1 MARPRKNQPD
11 TAKTEKKQVAKTRG
25 FACVIYT
32 DSAPEDWK
40 ERLIETH
47 IPALISPYH
56 DKDINADGSPK
67 KPHYHV
73 MIVFDGPRTPEQAER
88 ILTQIGAANGEV
100 KALNSITG
108 YARYLCHLDNPDKYQ
123 YNQDEVVAL
132 AGAEYDAY
140 INRSED
146 RQQTLREIQEFIDKY
161 AIYSFAALQR
171 YARLNN
177 KVWFRHMNENCAY
190 AVKEYLKTAYWEDQ
204 DELVRW
210 GYTIGDLKYRIVDPQ
225 TGEVVY
231 DLTPDAQKGS
241 KTGKKFAAAPS
252 YLPQKEKPVVDPETG
267 EIIGGMSD
275 DKTRKSEIEAL
286 ESVLKALKAEGK
298 EI

>member
-1 MARPRKNQPD
+1 M
-11 TAKTEKKQVAKTRG
+11 
-25 FACVIYT
+25 
-32 DSAPEDWK
+32 
-40 ERLIETH
+40 
-47 IPALISPYH
+47 
-56 DKDINADGSPK
+56 
-67 KPHYHV
+67 
-73 MIVFDGPRTPEQAER
+73 
-88 ILTQIGAANGEV
+88 
-100 KALNSITG
+100 
-108 YARYLCHLDNPDKYQ
+108 
-123 YNQDEVVAL
+123 
-132 AGAEYDAY
+132 
-140 INRSED
+140 
-146 RQQTLREIQEFIDKY
+146 
-161 AIYSFAALQR
+161 
-171 YARLNN
+171 NN